1 MVVWELRALCGKS
14 QGTGSDGSG
23 AEQAAPDAGVGLL
36 VGEAAGEKLAK
47 GAEVEA
53 ELGTEGDAGDG
64 GPREDLCIV
73 GSDEEVQRPVLVL

>member
-23 AEQAAPDAGVGLL
+23 AEQAVPNAGVGLL
-36 VGEAAGEKLAK
+36 VGEAAGEELAK

-53 ELGTEGDAGDG
+53 EFGPERNAGDG
-64 GPREDLCIV
+64 GPREDLRII